1 MIYKMDALN
10 KIHAKKGTLVDV
22 ILAVGDKVIMK
33 YLHNLTQITIG
44 FSVAQKLE
52 TLEV

>member
-1 MIYKMDALN
+1 MDALN